1 MLKRLCCAVLCIA
14 LLAGLPVTSLAAEQS
29 VVIAVGDPGEGQR
42 DWSQNAVFAAMQ
54 PVASS
59 TLRFTQLQRNLAYA
73 VASESIR
80 LLDSFLVGVE
90 THGHLTLHH
99 LGISEEV
106 DGFHQVMLI
115 FSVVR
120 VLLTK

>member
-59 TLRFTQLQRNLAYA
+59 TLRFTQLQRDGSGSLQ
-73 VASESIR
+73 S
-80 LLDSFLVGVE
+80 LLSGADAPQALFKAGLRAWAKE
-90 THGHLTLHH
+90 
-99 LGISEEV
+99 
-106 DGFHQVMLI
+106 GF
-115 FSVVR
+115 
-120 VLLTK
+120 